1 MAPIIKV
8 IANSFLIQGLL
19 SLFFGQ
25 LFWNFLAF
33 LNLWDPTTADS
44 YLVFENPSTHCWG
57 MRKIVGFFWW
67 KMSNQGFQRAIFNF
81 FQCPRCFW
89 PRFHFFYFFCLISVE
104 LHPNDQKLSK
114 CSFGNLFWHQN
125 YQTRFRFDPIY
136 WTLPAHTLLFWWFW
150 SQGKA
155 CKWYYNLFLVIWT

>member
-1 MAPIIKV
+1 MAPLIKV

-81 FQCPRCFW
+81 FQFPW
-89 PRFHFFYFFCLISVE
+89 RFSPGLQFFYNF
-104 LHPNDQKLSK
+104 LSK
-114 CSFGNLFWHQN
+114 MGWIISKWPEIVKIFLWWPNLASELSNPFQ
-125 YQTRFRFDPIY
+125 
-136 WTLPAHTLLFWWFW
+136 L
-150 SQGKA
+150 
-155 CKWYYNLFLVIWT
+155 